1 MARQEDERDAA
12 VLAVLSERPEEGMTI
27 FELRSQVDADID
39 TIESSLERLKSRDL
53 IETEQAD
60 DRLTIRPTEA
70 AMDVTEERSETPS
83 WIDQIRERLPF

>member
-70 AMDVTEERSETPS
+70 AMDVADDRTETSS